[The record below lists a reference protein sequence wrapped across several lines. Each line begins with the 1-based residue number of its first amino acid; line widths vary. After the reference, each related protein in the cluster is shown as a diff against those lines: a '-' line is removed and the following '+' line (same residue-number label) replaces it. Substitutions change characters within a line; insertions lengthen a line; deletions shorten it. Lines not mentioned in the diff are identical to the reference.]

1 MPEVHIKI
9 EGLDKV
15 IAKLNKFPRQI
26 ARNFG
31 AAGSESAKD
40 VILPTEGLQNYPP
53 MTAANEP
60 PVPYYIRGRG
70 TQYATRNLMNS
81 EKSLGTKWVVE
92 RKGFSTVIG
101 NPVSYAK
108 WVHGEEQAKAMAGI
122 GWKKLFDTA
131 KDKLKDIQKVYQAWV
146 SKTIKDLKL

>member
-1 MPEVHIKI
+1 MPELTIEV

-15 IAKLNKFPRQI
+15 VAKLNKFPREI

-31 AAGSESAKD
+31 AAGEESAKD

-81 EKSLGTKWVVE
+81 ERVGTRWTIN
-92 RKGFSTVIG
+92 RRGFNVAIG
-101 NPVSYAK
+101 NPVSYARYL
-108 WVHGEEQAKAMAGI
+108 HGDEQAKAMKGI
-122 GWKKLFDTA
+122 GWKKLFGVA
-131 KDKLKDIQKVYQAWV
+131 KEKIKAIQKVYQAWV
-146 SKTIKDLKL
+146 SKTIRDLDL

>member
-1 MPEVHIKI
+1 MPEIKI
-9 EGLDKV
+9 EVEGLDKV
-15 IAKLNKFPRQI
+15 IAKLHKFPVEI

-31 AAGSESAKD
+31 AAGAEAAKD

-53 MTAANEP
+53 MTAANAP
-60 PVPYYIRGRG
+60 PTPYYIRGRG

-81 EKSLGTKWVVE
+81 ERLGTRWNVE

-108 WVHGEEQAKAMAGI
+108 YVHGDEQAGAMATI
-122 GWKKLFDTA
+122 GWKKLFETA
-131 KDKLKDIQKVYQAWV
+131 KEKIDDIKRVYQAWIN
-146 SKTIKDLKL
+146 KTIRDLGL

>member
-1 MPEVHIKI
+1 MTEVHIKI

-31 AAGSESAKD
+31 AAGEESAKD
-40 VILPTEGLQNYPP
+40 IILPTEGLQNYPP
-53 MTAANEP
+53 ATAANAP

-70 TQYATRNLMNS
+70 TQYTDRNLMNS
-81 EKSLGTKWVVE
+81 QRLGTRWVVE

-101 NPVSYAK
+101 NPVSYAR

-122 GWKKLFDTA
+122 GWKKLFDVA
-131 KDKLKDIQKVYQAWV
+131 KDKIKAIQKVYQAWV
-146 SKTIKDLKL
+146 NKTIKDLKL